1 MAQLSV
7 SEASGKFGL
16 SVGHIRALLIEG
28 TVSGSK
34 FATVWMV
41 NETSIKA
48 YLATERKPGPK
59 PKKKTANRKQGVDK
73 PRRHRR

>member
-41 NETSIKA
+41 NEASLKA

-59 PKKKTANRKQGVDK
+59 PKKKTNRKQGVDK
-73 PRRHRR
+73 PQRHRR

>member
-7 SEASGKFGL
+7 SEASSKFGL
-16 SVGHIRALLIEG
+16 SVGHVRALLIEG
-28 TVSGSK
+28 TVAGSK

-41 NETSIKA
+41 NEASLKA

-59 PKKKTANRKQGVDK
+59 PKKKTNRKQGVDK
-73 PRRHRR
+73 PQRHRR